1 MENPNEGQAPG
12 GDAPQEAAPTEQSAP
27 AGEKKSPL
35 KIIIPIVLVV
45 IVIAVIVW
53 FVMQQVVF
61 TDKNTGYA
69 FA

>member
-53 FVMQQVVF
+53 FVM
-61 TDKNTGYA
+61 
-69 FA
+69 